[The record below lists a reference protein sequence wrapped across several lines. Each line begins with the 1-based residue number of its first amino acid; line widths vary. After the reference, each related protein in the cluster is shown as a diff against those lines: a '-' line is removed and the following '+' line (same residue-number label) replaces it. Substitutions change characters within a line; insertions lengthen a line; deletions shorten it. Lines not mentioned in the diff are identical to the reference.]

1 MLSFFYPLSLSFHHY
16 SFSYLSLCMCYSSY
30 LCVVILHSLTPP
42 HTHTKTSLRI
52 IIQFNTHTQHA
63 PVGLDTNLN
72 PSLDRDTVTV
82 CVRRGREG
90 LALPMPMMDNCQ
102 GTARPSGLIFSMWH
116 THRRWRWSWHWC
128 THIKGLLEI
137 ILHSSTH
144 LHLHFKHLGGVRR
157 TAQGKEVKTRLW
169 SRDVNTSDGIY
180 HLSDLWDVTPISN

>member
-1 MLSFFYPLSLSFHHY
+1 MLILSVSFSLSYFSSVFRPLTPIIFISCLAAFTDFHSLCYAIFFYPLSLSFHHY

-102 GTARPSGLIFSMWH
+102 GTARPSGLIFSMRH
-116 THRRWRWSWHWC
+116 THRRWR
-128 THIKGLLEI
+128 
-137 ILHSSTH
+137 
-144 LHLHFKHLGGVRR
+144 
-157 TAQGKEVKTRLW
+157 
-169 SRDVNTSDGIY
+169 
-180 HLSDLWDVTPISN
+180 